1 MTQLKLTLHPEKT
14 KVFEVTKEEG
24 FEFLDYFL
32 RKIKVD
38 QETKQSTYLSKF
50 NSNTDRIDL

>member
-24 FEFLDYFL
+24 FEFLDYLFTENKSRPRNKTINL
-32 RKIKVD
+32 FK
-38 QETKQSTYLSKF
+38 
-50 NSNTDRIDL
+50 